1 MNENELNNEDNQ
13 TANFEEKIQNA
24 KELLEKLIDPQ
35 ITLSNSVEIYK
46 NGMNELKTAQELL
59 DNAKLEFEELNKN

>member
-1 MNENELNNEDNQ
+1 MNEKELNNEDNQ